1 MGRVSDLRLSDQLFV
16 RTYRWRRIDPVP
28 WTPLEKPL
36 SECKLGLVSTAGLSV
51 PDQEPFSNKAKGGD
65 SSFREIPADIDPQ
78 TLIENH
84 RSKAWDHAG
93 IEQDRNVGFP
103 IDRVKELVEAGR
115 IGSTS
120 SRFFSFMGSV
130 TAPGR
135 MVRDS
140 VPLVAEAFLEE
151 EVDIALLV
159 PV

>member
-1 MGRVSDLRLSDQLFV
+1 MGKVSDLRLSDQLFV

-28 WTPLEKPL
+28 WTPLGRPL
-36 SECKLGLVSTAGLSV
+36 SQCKLGLVSTAGLSA
-51 PDQEPFSNKAKGGD
+51 PGQEPFDKKMKGGD
-65 SSFREIPADIDPQ
+65 PAFRAIPATIDVQ

-103 IDRVKELVEAGR
+103 IDRVRELVEAGR

-120 SRFFSFMGSV
+120 SRFYSFMGSV

-140 VPLVAEAFLEE
+140 VPQVAERLLEE
-151 EVDIALLV
+151 GVDIALLV